1 MILHQLRVQ
10 NFRSV
15 KDSDRIPLSSIF
27 AFIGENNSGKSN
39 LIRSIECLTS
49 AGVSGVGINDF
60 NDPSKSIVIKGT
72 FDLLLPTELK
82 RWRSYLVGGRL
93 TLEKHFYLETD
104 DRTGKERVKAEFH
117 GYRAEPKKWF
127 LSIPKI
133 QERSGTRVNW
143 KQIVEENGLPEYFL
157 HDNKCNKPIFQKALD
172 RYLLENDVEYD
183 KPDLS
188 ATQAL
193 GLQSN
198 VVAMLPSVY
207 LLRAITDY
215 SDEIDKRSSS
225 STFRRL
231 MGDLADRIFKK
242 DPKYQEVQTAL
253 DSIKALF
260 NKAAGGKPETRL
272 PSLTTVE
279 TRITQLLKKLMPSVE
294 RVSMAITIDEMK
306 DIFSGGVSLTVD
318 DGVDTDVLAKG
329 HGLQRCIVFTLL
341 QTLIISERNQLF
353 TTVDEANDN
362 AGRIILA
369 IEEPELYI
377 HPQLSKL
384 FYDVMKEFS
393 KTDQIIYS
401 THSPL
406 FIDAFE
412 YDKLAIVKK
421 TSVIDGT
428 KVRTCDPQAF
438 DGLTERKIF
447 QGLTKF
453 NPAINEMFFARK
465 VLLVEG
471 PEDQIA
477 ITAVLQDEKI
487 IVNRVEEIDWSIV
500 VTGGKQSIPF
510 FQRVLNGFGIPY
522 AVLHDHDIT
531 PDMKDS
537 DKDINEQQ
545 NKAISSLLN
554 GNQVYKFPVKLEV
567 SLGLDPDRHLKDQYA
582 AHELFQAPGNI
593 TDEVRNIIKG
603 IFEES

>member
-15 KDSDRIPLSSIF
+15 KDSDDIPLSSIF

-49 AGVSGVGINDF
+49 AGVSGIGIDDF
-60 NDPSKSIVIKGT
+60 NDPSKRIVINGT
-72 FDLLLPTELK
+72 FDSLLPNELK

-93 TLEKHFYLETD
+93 TLEKHFYLEID
-104 DRTGKERVKAEFH
+104 KRTGKEKVKAEFH
-117 GYRAEPKKWF
+117 GYRAEPKEWF

-133 QERSGTRVNW
+133 QEQLGTKVNW
-143 KQIVEENGLPEYFL
+143 KEIVEENGLPEYFL
-157 HDNKCNKPIFQKALD
+157 HNNNCNKTIFQKALD
-172 RYLLENDVEYD
+172 RYLLESDVEYD

-193 GLQSN
+193 GLHSN
-198 VVAMLPSVY
+198 VVATLPSFY
-207 LLRAITDY
+207 LLGAITDY

-231 MGDLADRIFKK
+231 MGGLVERILKK

-253 DSIKALF
+253 HSIKTLL
-260 NKAAGGKPETRL
+260 NKATEGKPETRL
-272 PSLTTVE
+272 PSLATVE
-279 TRITQLLKKLMPSVE
+279 DRITQLLKKLMPSVE

-306 DIFSGGVSLTVD
+306 DIFSSGVSLTVD

-341 QTLIISERNQLF
+341 QTLIINERNQLF
-353 TTVDEANDN
+353 TTVDEANDD

-428 KVRTCDPQAF
+428 KVQTCDPQAF

-471 PEDQIA
+471 LEDQIV
-477 ITAVLQDEKI
+477 ITAVLQDEGVI
-487 IVNRVEEIDWSIV
+487 INRIEEIDWSIV

-531 PDMKDS
+531 PDMKDG
-537 DKDINEQQ
+537 DKDINEKQ
-545 NKAISSLLN
+545 NEAISSLLN
-554 GNQVYKFPVKLEV
+554 GNQIYKFPVKLEV
-567 SLGLDPDRHLKDQYA
+567 SLGLDHHLKDQYA
-582 AHELFQAPGNI
+582 TLKLFHDSENI
-593 TDEVRNIIKG
+593 TDAVRNIIKG
-603 IFEES
+603 VFEES